1 MKNWRSFSALEKA
14 VLGYEEKNTT
24 RGDPPP
30 LNPDVVKKK
39 LLDNKDVPFTWIQT
53 VTPIFKTKFSQPVRA
68 IYIL

>member
-1 MKNWRSFSALEKA
+1 MKK
-14 VLGYEEKNTT
+14 KTQ
-24 RGDPPP
+24 RGVTPP

-53 VTPIFKTKFSQPVRA
+53 VTSIFKTKFSQPVRA